1 MRQIK
6 FMTKLATVW
15 LIGLFMEGL
24 ITLGSAFA
32 VPFSEWSVWA
42 IVAQAT
48 YMVALI
54 GIAIWWQE
62 ESDLE
67 QGLNPKNRL

>member
-1 MRQIK
+1 MKQIK

-15 LIGLFMEGL
+15 LIGLFMEGM
-24 ITLGSAFA
+24 ITLGSVFA
-32 VPFSEWSVWA
+32 HPISEWGLWA
-42 IVAQAT
+42 IVGQVT
-48 YMVALI
+48 YMVALM

-62 ESDLE
+62 ESELE

>member
-1 MRQIK
+1 MKKVK

-15 LIGLFMEGL
+15 LVGLFMEGM
-24 ITLGSAFA
+24 ITLGSVFA
-32 VPFSEWSVWA
+32 HPISEWSIWA
-42 IVAQAT
+42 IAAQVA

-62 ESDLE
+62 ESELE
-67 QGLNPKNRL
+67 EGLNTKNRL